1 MKTNITLKNI
11 EVAGVKIGEVSIT
24 PEFSISELKGFKSI
38 AQEFLKEMPE
48 MLQDMKKAYIEYESI
63 TDELDDLDTIN
74 MKAIALQ
81 RDARHGKISVEQA
94 NKMIKDLNLKKSE
107 IIKGLHHET
116 ESSKYEDTFLS
127 QSYSEKDWF
136 NGRPW

>member
-1 MKTNITLKNI
+1 
-11 EVAGVKIGEVSIT
+11 
-24 PEFSISELKGFKSI
+24 
-38 AQEFLKEMPE
+38 